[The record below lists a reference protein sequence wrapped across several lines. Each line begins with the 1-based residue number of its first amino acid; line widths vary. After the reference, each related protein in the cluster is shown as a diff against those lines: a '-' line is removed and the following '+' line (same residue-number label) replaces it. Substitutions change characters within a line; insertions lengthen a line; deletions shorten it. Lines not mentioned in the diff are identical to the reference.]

1 MRLYLQ
7 NIVEE
12 ISFENLPEKWQGF
25 DFTRFSKDKTLFDFQ
40 RQALQN
46 ALKGLWLYYSP
57 LQKGWQSDGL
67 TGYLNTPP
75 LRDTPLREGNFLKHR
90 LFKLYQNNDF
100 LENFDYDLKKREG
113 KKTAKY
119 LLEYDKDYPA
129 VDSKIPFAHFIN
141 RMSFWMA
148 TGSGK
153 TLVIVKLIELLGRL
167 IADKELP
174 TGDILFL
181 AHRDDLLDQFKN
193 HIEEFNSFNFDT
205 KITLKSLKDYES
217 VKRENAL
224 ALSKNEI
231 TVFYYRSDL
240 ISDEHKEK
248 IVNFKN
254 YDNGGQWYI
263 LLDEAHKGDKEDS
276 KRQILYSILSRNGF
290 LFNFS
295 ATFTDPRDFVTC
307 AFNFNLSKFVE
318 DGYGKH
324 IYVSSAEI
332 RAFRGR
338 GDFSPIEKQKIVL
351 KTLLLLTYIN
361 KYFEKIREVVNT
373 PSAHSPLQKGW
384 QAKPDGVFAD
394 TPLQKGNSPSV
405 KGWQSDR
412 IDGVVLY
419 HRPLLLTL
427 VNSVDVEKSDL
438 ELFFRELEKVARNEI
453 RADLLEEA
461 KNELIQEFSD
471 NAKFVFEELDCVI
484 NAGLVSKLDYEDIL
498 KYVLNANTPGNI
510 EVLKIPGNRQEL
522 IFRLM
527 TAEKPFALIK
537 IGDISGWLNDKLE
550 GYEINESFENESYFK
565 AINRD
570 DSDINV
576 LMGSRSFYE
585 GWDSNR
591 PNLILFVNIGVGSDA
606 KKFVLQSVGRG
617 VRIEPLKNQ
626 RRRFLNLYNEMTT
639 PRQASPDTPLQEGNT
654 PTRLH
659 RATPLQEGNIEELFE
674 KVKNL
679 ILPMESLFVFGTK
692 AENLKEIIATLKA
705 EKQDKNLGDAFILN
719 PEAYKHT
726 LLVPVYKTAER
737 IFAEE
742 KDPQK
747 YPISRED
754 FDITSQFYGFLG
766 DKIALAKYDCEVKVL
781 KKAKESF
788 KEKERYYDFSEKN
801 SLFEPELILDRIF
814 DYLGV
819 KNKEF
824 DKFKELEN
832 EIVHFK
838 KVRFTD
844 GEKYE
849 EIKRKIEEIRHYPE
863 RQKEL
868 DKQYGK
874 IPRKEFERQM
884 TLFEQA
890 GNFEIKSQK
899 IKIKYLA
906 NHYYLPVIVSETE
919 KIDYINHIINVESE
933 VIFVEQLEEY
943 LTKPDNVFTHFDWW
957 MFSKL
962 DQTLDEVFIPYY
974 NPKENNIAN
983 FKPDFIFWAQKGKR
997 YLVLF
1002 VDPKGTEHADGYRK
1016 IDGYSRIFEIEK
1028 NGQKQ
1033 SRDFS
1038 YNGFTINTK
1047 LLLKPR
1053 RGIAE
1058 VLENYK
1064 QYWFDNFDDFARK
1077 IS

>member
-1 MRLYLQ
+1 MSKLYLQ
-7 NIVEE
+7 NIIDN
-12 ISFENLPEKWQGF
+12 ISFENLPVKWQGF
-25 DFTRFSKDKTLFDFQ
+25 DFSRFSKDKTLFDFQ
-40 RQALQN
+40 KQGLQN
-46 ALKGLWLYYSP
+46 ALKGLWLYFKDKEANKLSF
-57 LQKGWQSDGL
+57 
-67 TGYLNTPP
+67 LN
-75 LRDTPLREGNFLKHR
+75 
-90 LFKLYQNNDF
+90 LYQANGFSED
-100 LENFDYDLKKREG
+100 FDYDLKKREG

-129 VDSKIPFAHFIN
+129 IDSKIPFAHFIN

-153 TLVIVKLIELLGRL
+153 TLIIVKLIELLGKL
-167 IADKELP
+167 IAEKELP
-174 TGDILFL
+174 ARDILFL
-181 AHRDDLLDQFKN
+181 AHRDDLLDQFKA
-193 HIEEFNSFNFDT
+193 HIEEFNSFNFDA
-205 KITLKSLKDYES
+205 KINLKSLRDYES
-217 VKRENAL
+217 VKHENTLPFA
-224 ALSKNEI
+224 KNEI

-254 YDNGGQWYI
+254 YDNNGQWYI

-295 ATFTDPRDFVTC
+295 ATFTDPRDFATC
-307 AFNFNLSKFVE
+307 AFNFNLSRFVE
-318 DGYGKH
+318 EGYGKH
-324 IYVSSAEI
+324 IYVSDQEAL
-332 RAFRGR
+332 AFRDKT
-338 GDFSPIEKQKIVL
+338 DFAPQEKQKIVL
-351 KTLLLLTYIN
+351 KTFLLLTYIN
-361 KYFEKIREVVNT
+361 KHFEKIK
-373 PSAHSPLQKGW
+373 Q
-384 QAKPDGVFAD
+384 
-394 TPLQKGNSPSV
+394 
-405 KGWQSDR
+405 
-412 IDGVVLY
+412 IDSTLY

-427 VNSVDVEKSDL
+427 VNSVNTEDSDL
-438 ELFFRELEKVARNEI
+438 ELFFRELEKVAKNEI
-453 RADLLEEA
+453 RADLFKKAKEE
-461 KNELIQEFSD
+461 LVQEFHD
-471 NAKFVFEELDCVI
+471 NAKFVFEELECVI
-484 NAGLVSKLDYEDIL
+484 DADLVLKLEYQDIL
-498 KYVLNANTPGNI
+498 KYVLNANTPGKI
-510 EVLKIPGNRQEL
+510 EVLKIPGNKQEL

-537 IGDISGWLNDKLE
+537 IGDISAWLKDKLE
-550 GYEINESFENESYFK
+550 GYEINESFENESYFRR
-565 AINRD
+565 INRD

-591 PNLILFVNIGVGSDA
+591 PNLLLFVNIGVGSDA

-617 VRIEPLKNQ
+617 VRIEPQKYQ
-626 RRRFLNLYNEMTT
+626 RKRLQNLLNAGVVKE
-639 PRQASPDTPLQEGNT
+639 Q
-654 PTRLH
+654 
-659 RATPLQEGNIEELFE
+659 LFE

-679 ILPMESLFVFGTK
+679 ILPIESLFVFGTN

-705 EKQDKNLGDAFILN
+705 EKQDKNLGDMFILN
-719 PEAYKHT
+719 PEAQKHT

-747 YPISRED
+747 YPVSRED
-754 FDITSQFYGFLG
+754 FDITSQFYEFLG
-766 DKIALAKYDCEVKVL
+766 DKVAVAKYDCEVKVL

-788 KEKERYYDFSEKN
+788 AEKERYYDFDERN
-801 SLFEPELILDRIF
+801 SLFEPELILERIF

-819 KNKEF
+819 KSREF
-824 DKFKELEN
+824 EKFKELEN

-838 KVRFTD
+838 KVRFSD

-849 EIKRKIEEIRHYPE
+849 EIKRKIEEVRHYPE

-890 GNFEIKSQK
+890 GNFEMKNQK

-919 KIDYINHIINVESE
+919 KIDYLNHIINVDSE
-933 VIFVEQLEEY
+933 VKFVEQLEEY
-943 LTKPDNVFTHFDWW
+943 LAKPDNVFTQFDWW
-957 MFSKL
+957 FFSKI
-962 DQTLDEVFIPYY
+962 DETLDEVYIPYY
-974 NPKENNIAN
+974 NPKSNRIDN

-997 YLVLF
+997 YLILF

-1016 IDGYSRIFEIEK
+1016 IDGYSRIFEIGE
-1028 NGQKQ
+1028 QKE
-1033 SRDFS
+1033 SKEFS

-1064 QYWFDNFDDFARK
+1064 RYWFDNFEDFENK
-1077 IS
+1077 IKVTALS

>member
-1 MRLYLQ
+1 MKLYLQ
-7 NIVEE
+7 DIIDD
-12 ISFENLPEKWQGF
+12 ISFENLPAKWQGF
-25 DFTRFSKDKTLFDFQ
+25 DFARFSNDKTLFDFQ
-40 RQALQN
+40 QDALKN
-46 ALKGLWLYYSP
+46 ALRGLWLFF
-57 LQKGWQSDGL
+57 KDKNADKQSL
-67 TGYLNTPP
+67 FNHYKLNGF
-75 LRDTPLREGNFLKHR
+75 E
-90 LFKLYQNNDF
+90 
-100 LENFDYDLKKREG
+100 ENFDYDLKKREG

-129 VDSKIPFAHFIN
+129 VDSKIPFSHFIN
-141 RMSFWMA
+141 QMSFWMA

-153 TLVIVKLIELLGRL
+153 TLIIVKLIELLGNL
-167 IADKELP
+167 IAEKELP
-174 TGDILFL
+174 SRDILFL

-193 HIEEFNSFNFDT
+193 HVEEFNRFNFDT
-205 KITLKSLKDYES
+205 KINLKNLRDYES

-224 ALSKNEI
+224 PFAKNEI

-240 ISDEHKEK
+240 ISDEQKEK
-248 IVNFKN
+248 IVNFRN
-254 YDNGGQWYI
+254 YENNGKWYI

-295 ATFTDPRDFVTC
+295 ATFTDPRDFATC
-307 AFNFNLSKFVE
+307 AFNFNLSRFVE
-318 DGYGKH
+318 EGYGKH

-332 RAFRGR
+332 SAFRGQD
-338 GDFSPIEKQKIVL
+338 DFSPIEKQKIVL

-361 KYFEKIREVVNT
+361 KYFEKIRKVDN
-373 PSAHSPLQKGW
+373 A
-384 QAKPDGVFAD
+384 
-394 TPLQKGNSPSV
+394 
-405 KGWQSDR
+405 
-412 IDGVVLY
+412 LY

-427 VNSVDVEKSDL
+427 VNSVNVEDADL
-438 ELFFRELEKVARNEI
+438 ELFFRELEKVTKNEI
-453 RADLLEEA
+453 RADLLQKAKEE
-461 KNELIQEFSD
+461 LVQEFRD
-471 NAKFVFEELDCVI
+471 DAKFEFEELECTI
-484 NAGLVSKLDYEDIL
+484 NADLISKLDYKDIL
-498 KYVLNANTPGNI
+498 KYVLNAETPGKI

-537 IGDISGWLNDKLE
+537 IGDISGWLKDKLE
-550 GYEINESFENESYFK
+550 GYEINESFENESYFRQ
-565 AINRD
+565 INRD
-570 DSDINV
+570 DSDINI

-591 PNLILFVNIGVGSDA
+591 PNLLLFVNIGVGSDA

-617 VRIEPLKNQ
+617 VRIEPQKYQ
-626 RRRFLNLYNEMTT
+626 RKRLQNLFNAGEINE
-639 PRQASPDTPLQEGNT
+639 Q
-654 PTRLH
+654 
-659 RATPLQEGNIEELFE
+659 LFE
-674 KVKNL
+674 KVKDL
-679 ILPMESLFVFGTK
+679 ILPIESLFVFGTN
-692 AENLKEIIATLKA
+692 AENLKEIIKTLKE
-705 EKQDKNLGDAFILN
+705 EKQDKNLGEAFILN
-719 PEAYKHT
+719 PEAQKHL
-726 LLVPVYKTAER
+726 LLVPVYKNSDR

-747 YPISRED
+747 YPVSRED

-788 KEKERYYDFSEKN
+788 AEKERYYDLGERN

-819 KNKEF
+819 KSKEF
-824 DKFKELEN
+824 EKFKELEN

-838 KVRFTD
+838 KVRFSD

-849 EIKRKIEEIRHYPE
+849 EIKRKIEEVRHYPE

-868 DKQYGK
+868 EKQYGK
-874 IPRKEFERQM
+874 IPIKEFKRQM
-884 TLFEQA
+884 TLFEQSE
-890 GNFEIKSQK
+890 NFEMNNQK

-919 KIDYINHIINVESE
+919 KIDYLNHIINVDSE
-933 VIFVEQLEEY
+933 VRFIEQLEEY
-943 LTKPDNVFTHFDWW
+943 LARPDNIFTQFDWW

-962 DQTLDEVFIPYY
+962 DQTLDEVLIPYY
-974 NPKENNIAN
+974 NPKENKIAN

-997 YLVLF
+997 YLILF

-1016 IDGYSRIFEIEK
+1016 IDGYSRIFETGE
-1028 NGQKQ
+1028 QKE

-1058 VLENYK
+1058 VLDNYK
-1064 QYWFDNFDDFARK
+1064 RYWFDNFDDFADK

>member
-1 MRLYLQ
+1 MSKLYLQ
-7 NIVEE
+7 NIVDD
-12 ISFENLPEKWQGF
+12 ISFENLPAKWHGF
-25 DFTRFSKDKTLFDFQ
+25 DFVRFSKDKTLFDFQ
-40 RQALQN
+40 QN
-46 ALKGLWLYYSP
+46 ALRNALKALHLYFKDKNQDKKALFEHYKLNGLEE
-57 LQKGWQSDGL
+57 D
-67 TGYLNTPP
+67 
-75 LRDTPLREGNFLKHR
+75 
-90 LFKLYQNNDF
+90 
-100 LENFDYDLKKREG
+100 FDYDLKKKEG

-129 VDSKIPFAHFIN
+129 IDSKISFAYFIN

-153 TLVIVKLIELLGRL
+153 TLVIVKLIEMLGKL
-167 IADKELP
+167 IAEKELP
-174 TGDILFL
+174 SRDILFL
-181 AHRDDLLDQFKN
+181 AHRDDLLEQFKN

-205 KITLKSLKDYES
+205 KINLKNLRDYES

-224 ALSKNEI
+224 PFAKNEI

-248 IVNFKN
+248 IVNFQN
-254 YDNGGQWYI
+254 YDNGGRWYI
-263 LLDEAHKGDKEDS
+263 LLDEAHKGDKEES

-295 ATFTDPRDFVTC
+295 ATFTDPRDFATC
-307 AFNFNLSKFVE
+307 AFNFNLSRFVE
-318 DGYGKH
+318 EGYGKH

-332 RAFRGR
+332 SAFRGR
-338 GDFSPIEKQKIVL
+338 GDFSPVEKQKIVL

-361 KYFEKIREVVNT
+361 KHFEKIRKVN
-373 PSAHSPLQKGW
+373 
-384 QAKPDGVFAD
+384 
-394 TPLQKGNSPSV
+394 NS
-405 KGWQSDR
+405 
-412 IDGVVLY
+412 LY

-427 VNSVDVEKSDL
+427 VNSVDVEESDL

-453 RADLLEEA
+453 RADLLKKVKEE
-461 KNELIQEFSD
+461 LVQEFRD
-471 NAKFVFEELDCVI
+471 NAKFVFEELECVI
-484 NAGLVSKLDYEDIL
+484 NADLVSKLDYKDIL
-498 KYVLNANTPGNI
+498 KYVLNANTPGKI
-510 EVLKIPGNRQEL
+510 EVLKIPGNKNEL

-537 IGDISGWLNDKLE
+537 IGDISGWLKDKLE
-550 GYEINESFENESYFK
+550 GYEINETFENESYFK

-570 DSDINV
+570 DSDINI

-591 PNLILFVNIGVGSDA
+591 PNLLLFVNIGVGSDA

-617 VRIEPLKNQ
+617 VRIEPLKNKRKRLQ
-626 RRRFLNLYNEMTT
+626 NLFNARE
-639 PRQASPDTPLQEGNT
+639 
-654 PTRLH
+654 
-659 RATPLQEGNIEELFE
+659 IEEQLFE
-674 KVKNL
+674 KVKSL
-679 ILPMESLFVFGTK
+679 ILPIESLFVFGTN

-705 EKQDKNLGDAFILN
+705 EKQDKNLGDAFIVN
-719 PEAYKHT
+719 PEAQKHT

-742 KDPQK
+742 KNPQK
-747 YPISRED
+747 YPVSRED
-754 FDITSQFYGFLG
+754 FDITSKFYELLG

-781 KKAKESF
+781 KKVKESF
-788 KEKERYYDFSEKN
+788 VEKERYYDFEEKT

-819 KNKEF
+819 KSREF
-824 DKFKELEN
+824 EKFKELEN
-832 EIVHFK
+832 EIVHFR
-838 KVRFTD
+838 KVRFSD

-849 EIKRKIEEIRHYPE
+849 EIKRKIEEVRHYPE

-890 GNFEIKSQK
+890 GNFEMKNQK
-899 IKIKYLA
+899 ISIKYLA
-906 NHYYLPVIVSETE
+906 NHYYLPVIVSENE
-919 KIDYINHIINVESE
+919 KIDYLNHIINVDSE
-933 VIFVEQLEEY
+933 VKFIEQLEEY
-943 LTKPDNVFTHFDWW
+943 LAKHDNVFTQFDWW

-962 DQTLDEVFIPYY
+962 DQTLDEVLIPYY
-974 NPKENNIAN
+974 NPKENSIAN
-983 FKPDFIFWAQKGKR
+983 FKPDFIFWAQKGKH
-997 YLVLF
+997 YLILF

-1016 IDGYSRIFEIEK
+1016 IDGYSRIFEIGE
-1028 NGQKQ
+1028 QKQ
-1033 SRDFS
+1033 SRDFA
-1038 YNGFTINTK
+1038 YNGFTVNTK

-1064 QYWFDNFDDFARK
+1064 TYWFDNFIDFANK

>member
-1 MRLYLQ
+1 MSKLYLQ
-7 NIVEE
+7 NIVDD
-12 ISFENLPEKWQGF
+12 ISFENLPAKWQGF
-25 DFTRFSKDKTLFDFQ
+25 DFSRFSKDKTLFDFQ
-40 RQALQN
+40 KQGLQN
-46 ALKGLWLYYSP
+46 ALKGLWLYF
-57 LQKGWQSDGL
+57 KDRNADKQS
-67 TGYLNTPP
+67 
-75 LRDTPLREGNFLKHR
+75 
-90 LFKLYQNNDF
+90 LFNHYQANDF
-100 LENFDYDLKKREG
+100 TENFDYDLKKREG

-119 LLEYDKDYPA
+119 LQEYDKDYPA

-153 TLVIVKLIELLGRL
+153 TLIIVKLIELLGKL
-167 IADKELP
+167 IAEKELP
-174 TGDILFL
+174 TRDILFL

-193 HIEEFNSFNFDT
+193 HVEEFNSFNFDT
-205 KITLKSLKDYES
+205 KINLKNLRDYES

-224 ALSKNEI
+224 PFAKNEI

-248 IVNFKN
+248 IVNFQN
-254 YDNGGQWYI
+254 YDNGGRWYI

-295 ATFTDPRDFVTC
+295 ATFTDPRDFATC
-307 AFNFNLSKFVE
+307 AFNFNLSRFVE
-318 DGYGKH
+318 EGYGKH

-332 RAFRGR
+332 SAFRGR

-361 KYFEKIREVVNT
+361 KYFEKIREV
-373 PSAHSPLQKGW
+373 
-384 QAKPDGVFAD
+384 D
-394 TPLQKGNSPSV
+394 NS
-405 KGWQSDR
+405 
-412 IDGVVLY
+412 LY

-427 VNSVDVEKSDL
+427 VNSVDVEESDL
-438 ELFFRELEKVARNEI
+438 ELFFRELEKVAKNEI
-453 RADLLEEA
+453 RADLLKKAKEE
-461 KNELIQEFSD
+461 LVQEFSD
-471 NAKFVFEELDCVI
+471 HSTFEFEELDCVV
-484 NAGLVSKLDYEDIL
+484 NADLISKLDYKDIL
-498 KYVLNANTPGNI
+498 KYVLNAKTPGKI
-510 EVLKIPGNRQEL
+510 EVLKIPGNRNEL

-537 IGDISGWLNDKLE
+537 IGDISGWLKDKLG
-550 GYEINESFENESYFK
+550 GYEINESFENESYFRR
-565 AINRD
+565 INHD

-591 PNLILFVNIGVGSDA
+591 PNLLLFVNIGVGSDA

-617 VRIEPLKNQ
+617 VRIEPQKYQ
-626 RRRFLNLYNEMTT
+626 RKRLQNLLNAKVVKE
-639 PRQASPDTPLQEGNT
+639 Q
-654 PTRLH
+654 
-659 RATPLQEGNIEELFE
+659 LFE

-679 ILPMESLFVFGTK
+679 ILPIESLFVFGTN
-692 AENLKEIIATLKA
+692 AENLKEIINTLKE
-705 EKQDKNLGDAFILN
+705 EKQDKNLGEAFILN
-719 PEAYKHT
+719 PEAQKHL

-747 YPISRED
+747 YPVSRED
-754 FDITSQFYGFLG
+754 FDITSQFYEFLG
-766 DKIALAKYDCEVKVL
+766 DKVAVAKYDCEVKVL

-788 KEKERYYDFSEKN
+788 AEKERYYDFGERN

-819 KNKEF
+819 KSREF
-824 DKFKELEN
+824 EKFKELED

-838 KVRFTD
+838 KVRFSD

-849 EIKRKIEEIRHYPE
+849 EIKRKIEEVRHYPE

-868 DKQYGK
+868 DDQYGK

-890 GNFEIKSQK
+890 GNFEVKNQK
-899 IKIKYLA
+899 ISIKYLA
-906 NHYYLPVIVSETE
+906 NHYYLPVIVSDTE
-919 KIDYINHIINVESE
+919 KIDYLNHIINVDSE
-933 VIFVEQLEEY
+933 VKFIEQLEEY
-943 LTKPDNVFTHFDWW
+943 LAKPDNVFTQFDWW

-962 DQTLDEVFIPYY
+962 DQTLDEVKIPYY
-974 NPKENNIAN
+974 NPKEPKDISH
-983 FKPDFIFWAQKGKR
+983 FYPDFIFWAQKGKR
-997 YLVLF
+997 YLILF

-1016 IDGYSRIFEIEK
+1016 IDGYSRIFEIGE
-1028 NGQKQ
+1028 QKQ

-1064 QYWFDNFDDFARK
+1064 RYWFDNFVDFAGK

>member
-1 MRLYLQ
+1 MWPARKLYKRFFKIIMSKLYLQ
-7 NIVEE
+7 NIVDD
-12 ISFENLPEKWQGF
+12 ISFENLPPKWQGF
-25 DFTRFSKDKTLFDFQ
+25 DFSRFSKDKTLFDFQ
-40 RQALQN
+40 KQGLQN
-46 ALKGLWLYYSP
+46 ALKGLWLYF
-57 LQKGWQSDGL
+57 KDKEADKQS
-67 TGYLNTPP
+67 
-75 LRDTPLREGNFLKHR
+75 
-90 LFKLYQNNDF
+90 LFAHYQANDF
-100 LENFDYDLKKREG
+100 TENFDYDLKKREG

-153 TLVIVKLIELLGRL
+153 TLIIVKLIELLGKL
-167 IADKELP
+167 IAEKELP
-174 TGDILFL
+174 ARDILFL

-193 HIEEFNSFNFDT
+193 HVEEFNSFNFET
-205 KITLKSLKDYES
+205 KINLKNLRDYES

-224 ALSKNEI
+224 PFAKNEI

-248 IVNFKN
+248 IVNFRN
-254 YDNGGQWYI
+254 YDNGGRWFI

-295 ATFTDPRDFVTC
+295 ATFTDPRDFTTC
-307 AFNFNLSKFVE
+307 AFNFNLSRFVE
-318 DGYGKH
+318 EGYGKH
-324 IYVSSAEI
+324 IYVSSTEI
-332 RAFRGR
+332 SAFRGR

-361 KYFEKIREVVNT
+361 KYFEKIRKVN
-373 PSAHSPLQKGW
+373 
-384 QAKPDGVFAD
+384 
-394 TPLQKGNSPSV
+394 NS
-405 KGWQSDR
+405 
-412 IDGVVLY
+412 LY

-427 VNSVDVEKSDL
+427 VNSVDVEESDL

-453 RADLLEEA
+453 RADLLKKAKEE
-461 KNELIQEFSD
+461 LVQEFRD
-471 NAKFVFEELDCVI
+471 NAKFVFEELECII
-484 NAGLVSKLDYEDIL
+484 NDDLVSKLDYKDIL
-498 KYVLNANTPGNI
+498 KYVLNAKTPGKI

-527 TAEKPFALIK
+527 TADKPFALIK
-537 IGDISGWLNDKLE
+537 IGDISGWLKDKLK
-550 GYEINESFENESYFK
+550 GYEINESFENESYFRR
-565 AINRD
+565 INRD

-591 PNLILFVNIGVGSDA
+591 PNLLLFVNIGVGSDA

-617 VRIEPLKNQ
+617 VRIEPQKYQ
-626 RRRFLNLYNEMTT
+626 RKRLQNLLNAKVVKE
-639 PRQASPDTPLQEGNT
+639 Q
-654 PTRLH
+654 
-659 RATPLQEGNIEELFE
+659 LFQ

-679 ILPMESLFVFGTK
+679 ILPIESLFVFGTN

-719 PEAYKHT
+719 PEAQKHT

-747 YPISRED
+747 YPVSRED

-766 DKIALAKYDCEVKVL
+766 DKIALAKYDCEVRVL

-788 KEKERYYDFSEKN
+788 EVKERYFDFSEKN

-819 KNKEF
+819 KSREF
-824 DKFKELEN
+824 EKFKELEN

-844 GEKYE
+844 GEKYK
-849 EIKRKIEEIRHYPE
+849 EIKRKIEEVRRYPE
-863 RQKEL
+863 RQKEM

-874 IPRKEFERQM
+874 IPRKEFEKQM

-890 GNFEIKSQK
+890 GNFEMKNQK
-899 IKIKYLA
+899 ISIKYLA

-919 KIDYINHIINVESE
+919 KIDYLNHIINVDSE
-933 VIFVEQLEEY
+933 VKFVEQLEEY
-943 LTKPDNVFTHFDWW
+943 LAKPDNVFTQFDWW

-962 DQTLDEVFIPYY
+962 DQTLDEVLIPYY

-983 FKPDFIFWAQKGKR
+983 FKPDFIFWAQKDKR
-997 YLVLF
+997 YLILF

-1016 IDGYSRIFEIEK
+1016 IDGYSRIFEIGE
-1028 NGQKQ
+1028 QKQ

-1064 QYWFDNFDDFARK
+1064 RYWFDNFIDFARK

>member
-1 MRLYLQ
+1 MKLYLQ
-7 NIVEE
+7 DIVDD
-12 ISFENLPEKWQGF
+12 ISFENLPAKWQGF
-25 DFTRFSKDKTLFDFQ
+25 DFSRFSKDKTLFDFQ
-40 RQALQN
+40 QQGLQN
-46 ALKGLWLYYSP
+46 ALKGLWFYF
-57 LQKGWQSDGL
+57 KDKKEDKQSFFDV
-67 TGYLNTPP
+67 YRAN
-75 LRDTPLREGNFLKHR
+75 NFT
-90 LFKLYQNNDF
+90 
-100 LENFDYDLKKREG
+100 ENFDYDLKKREG

-119 LLEYDKDYPA
+119 LIEYDKDYPA
-129 VDSKIPFAHFIN
+129 VDSKISFAYFIN

-153 TLVIVKLIELLGRL
+153 TLIIVKMIEFLGKL
-167 IADKELP
+167 IAEKELP
-174 TGDILFL
+174 ARDVLFL

-205 KITLKSLKDYES
+205 KINLKNLRDYES

-224 ALSKNEI
+224 PFAKNEI

-240 ISDEHKEK
+240 ISDGQKEK

-295 ATFTDPRDFVTC
+295 ATFTDPRDFATC
-307 AFNFNLSKFVE
+307 VFNFNLSKFVE
-318 DGYGKH
+318 EGYGKH
-324 IYVSSAEI
+324 IYVSAEDI
-332 RAFRGR
+332 SAFRDDN
-338 GDFSPIEKQKIVL
+338 DFSPVAKQKIVL

-361 KYFEKIREVVNT
+361 KYFEKIRRVNN
-373 PSAHSPLQKGW
+373 A
-384 QAKPDGVFAD
+384 
-394 TPLQKGNSPSV
+394 
-405 KGWQSDR
+405 
-412 IDGVVLY
+412 LY

-438 ELFFRELEKVARNEI
+438 ELFFRELEKVAKNEI
-453 RADLLEEA
+453 RTDLLQTAKEE
-461 KNELIQEFSD
+461 LVQEFSD
-471 NAKFVFEELDCVI
+471 NTNFIFEELECVI
-484 NAGLVSKLDYEDIL
+484 NADLVLGLDYKDIL
-498 KYVLNANTPGNI
+498 KYVLNANTPGKI
-510 EVLKIPGNRQEL
+510 EVLKIPGNRNEL

-537 IGDISGWLNDKLE
+537 IGDISGWLKDKLE
-550 GYEINESFENESYFK
+550 GYEINESFENESYFRR
-565 AINRD
+565 INRD
-570 DSDINV
+570 DSDINI

-591 PNLILFVNIGVGSDA
+591 PNLLLFVNIGVGSDA

-617 VRIEPLKNQ
+617 VRIEPQKYQ
-626 RRRFLNLYNEMTT
+626 RKRLQNLHN
-639 PRQASPDTPLQEGNT
+639 AGV
-654 PTRLH
+654 
-659 RATPLQEGNIEELFE
+659 IEDQLFE
-674 KVKNL
+674 NVKDL
-679 ILPMESLFVFGTK
+679 ILPIESLFIFGTN

-705 EKQDKNLGDAFILN
+705 EKQDKNLGEVFIVN
-719 PEAYKHT
+719 PEAQKHT

-742 KDPQK
+742 RGPQK
-747 YPISRED
+747 YPVSRED
-754 FDITSQFYGFLG
+754 FDITSQFYEFLG
-766 DKIALAKYDCEVKVL
+766 DKVAVAKYDCEVKVL
-781 KKAKESF
+781 KKAEESF
-788 KEKERYYDFSEKN
+788 AEKERYYDFSERN

-819 KNKEF
+819 KSREF
-824 DKFKELEN
+824 EKFKELEN

-838 KVRFTD
+838 KVRFSD

-849 EIKRKIEEIRHYPE
+849 EIESKIEEIRHYPE
-863 RQKEL
+863 RKQEL

-884 TLFEQA
+884 SLFEQA
-890 GNFEIKSQK
+890 GNFEIKNQK
-899 IKIKYLA
+899 ISIKYLA

-919 KIDYINHIINVESE
+919 KIDYLNHIINVDSE
-933 VIFVEQLEEY
+933 VRFIEELEEY
-943 LTKPDNVFTHFDWW
+943 LTKSNNLFTQFDWW

-962 DQTLDEVFIPYY
+962 DQTLDEVLIPYY
-974 NPKENNIAN
+974 NPKENNISN

-997 YLVLF
+997 YLILF
-1002 VDPKGTEHADGYRK
+1002 IDPKGTEHADGYRK
-1016 IDGYSRIFEIEK
+1016 IDGYSRIFEMGEP
-1028 NGQKQ
+1028 KQ

-1038 YNGFTINTK
+1038 YNGFTINTR

-1058 VLENYK
+1058 VLENYR
-1064 QYWFDNFDDFARK
+1064 QYWFDNFDDFASK